1 MCVTCRGCLCAAVV
15 LEKVKA
21 SLNARGVKTI
31 RGMGRSFKIMD
42 DNGDRKIDKQEF
54 YWGLKDLGATI
65 SKNEAGIL
73 LEHLDLNKDGVV
85 SYDEFLYG
93 IRGAPNASRQEIID
107 VAFRKFDLDGNGTV
121 TSADLRTVFDTST
134 HPKVIS
140 GEMTDEEVYV
150 QFLASFGDKNGD
162 GVITKQEWDD
172 YYAAVSANI
181 DNDNHLIQLMRA
193 AWKLDE

>member
-1 MCVTCRGCLCAAVV
+1 M
-15 LEKVKA
+15 
-21 SLNARGVKTI
+21 NARGVKTI
-31 RGMGRSFKIMD
+31 RGMGRSFRIMD

-54 YWGLKDLGATI
+54 YWGLKDLGAEI
-65 SKNEAGIL
+65 SKQEAGLL
-73 LEHLDLNKDGVV
+73 LEHLDTNKDGVV

-93 IRGAPNASRQEIID
+93 LRGAPNADRQAIID
-107 VAFRKFDLDGNGTV
+107 AAFVKFDKDGNGTV
-121 TSADLRTVFDTST
+121 TSADLRTVFDTSS

-181 DNDNHLIQLMRA
+181 DNDNHFIQLMRA
-193 AWKLDE
+193 AWKLDQ